1 MKRND
6 IKLKGVTIIMFFGK
20 RPWQVKHREEII
32 FLFWDINVE
41 HIIKA
46 VCSNVGNISGGWG
59 LNFIVRVDGK
69 PQIKLNH
76 LELKPYL
83 EKEEAEHRKD
93 MAELMEA
100 AFALKKEPTRE

>member
-6 IKLKGVTIIMFFGK
+6 IKLKGVKIIMFRGE
-20 RPWQVKHREEII
+20 RPRQVKYRKEII
-32 FLFWDINVE
+32 FRFWDINVE

-46 VCSNVGNISGGWG
+46 VCSNVGNLSGGG
-59 LNFIVRVDGK
+59 LNFIVMVDGK

-83 EKEEAEHRKD
+83 EKEEAEHRKKMD
-93 MAELMEA
+93 ELIGA
-100 AFALKKEPTRE
+100 AFAPKKEPTRE